1 METNLKAK
9 SDAKTMFESLNM
21 LEKTWQH
28 MVFREDQHH
37 FLAGPLGH
45 RQLLQFWQHHWF
57 ERPGERLGTA
67 AEPDRTPQNGSQL
80 FLGDLFYLVLLS
92 PAPALRSLFLMKSRL
107 AGGLHGME
115 ELFTSGLLCQFW
127 LKVLSR
133 LHTIMM
139 FESLRTTRLLPM
151 VFHRPHT
158 G

>member
-1 METNLKAK
+1 
-9 SDAKTMFESLNM
+9 
-21 LEKTWQH
+21 
-28 MVFREDQHH
+28 MVYREDQHH

-45 RQLLQFWQHHWF
+45 RQLLQFWQHHWPF

-127 LKVLSR
+127 LKVLS
-133 LHTIMM
+133 HHD
-139 FESLRTTRLLPM
+139 
-151 VFHRPHT
+151 V
-158 G
+158 